1 MKWRTAHTNTILFK
15 KGSLAKITT
24 RCHFLSFDVT
34 GCHSLS
40 LAVPL
45 VVIRWHCCTT
55 HCHSLSFVVTRC
67 TTRCHSLYHSLSLD
81 VPLICLFINNLA
93 FLLCHISTFD
103 ACLFNKCV
111 QISHVSVKLVITI
124 EKKLDEIWTRLT
136 FLQLNGWGENCQ
148 IF

>member
-1 MKWRTAHTNTILFK
+1 MKWRTALTNTILFK

-45 VVIRWHCCTT
+45 VVIRWHLLY
-55 HCHSLSFVVTRC
+55 HSLPFVII
-67 TTRCHSLYHSLSLD
+67 RCHSLYHSLSLH

-93 FLLCHISTFD
+93 FLLCNISTFD